1 MEATE
6 MTKTRK
12 LAKETTRQRLFKK
25 MQCVC
30 FYVLLPSSEKKQ
42 VQIKQ
47 AHYAPPYAFSRM
59 PGMFVMDK
67 KFGMMHKN
75 G

>member
-1 MEATE
+1 
-6 MTKTRK
+6 MTNTRK
-12 LAKETTRQRLFKK
+12 LAKETTRQLLFKK

-30 FYVLLPSSEKKQ
+30 FYVLLLSSEKKQ

-47 AHYAPPYAFSRM
+47 AHYAPTYAFNRM
-59 PGMFVMDK
+59 PGMFVMHK
-67 KFGMMHKN
+67 KFGMIHKN